1 MSTKKYNFIKIKS
14 EITKPIQMTY
24 FRVFI
29 LTIAGIIL
37 APFTAQAGL
46 FIQCDPVIYDF
57 NHIPINDP
65 KKQSWGVKSCTAQEN
80 IFKEWEPKLLA
91 LDKAQES
98 LHQAVNAASWDA
110 YRTKMN
116 EVLPILKEL
125 ETAANANRQA
135 RGAGNIMD
143 LYSAG
148 IGYYF
153 QNAGMGLT
161 TNLDDAIAQIYA
173 AIDTPNAV
181 KAGSIGVN
189 LVRDSMTRG
198 TELAKGLSAVAAE
211 SIKQEQQAEIN
222 AINATN
228 TDKMEGGSI
237 DGYVGGFSHRIKAGL
252 TGVFEAPFVAMLIMG
267 FIAFKIK
274 RPKMIPKTGILSFAI
289 MAAYTPVWIMFPWV
303 KTGHETLAGT
313 LIFAYLWFISEKWT
327 IWRGI
332 FQTKKGN
339 SFGLGGAGGAL
350 ATNGPNTHGSARW
363 STQAEMVNNNHLTK
377 RGDTSL
383 EPGLV
388 LGRATG
394 ISANYDNRF
403 RIGSHVLTFAPT
415 GSGKGIGAVL
425 PNLLEYPGSTFVL
438 DIKGENY
445 AVTSKARRELLGHT
459 VFLIDP
465 FKLTGD
471 TSHCF
476 NPLDRLDVNNPDVVG
491 DSSAIADMIVMT
503 SQQEKGNH
511 WNDSAKDLLRGL
523 MVYVVSLDDPE
534 RRNLGEVRRLL
545 TTGAEEWA
553 ETLGEMA
560 TSEVGFGVISRAA
573 NVLLGKPKDERGSV
587 ISTAQRHT
595 AFLDDPRIAAIVS
608 KSDFSFD
615 QLKTDLITVYLV
627 MPLEKLETQ
636 ARFVRAVFGAAQ
648 GAVMA
653 TSLKPRYK
661 VLFLLDEFGQL
672 GYVPSVESGISLI
685 RGYGGIFW
693 LFFQDLGQLKPIYP
707 KWQSLMANAAK
718 HFYGTADNDTA
729 KYICESLGKATIEF
743 ETHSTSNNAGHS
755 LGGSFSTN
763 KGSGNGQNQQYT
775 GRDLLTLDEVMR
787 LGPKKPLVLISGEA
801 PCVLDRIAY
810 FNDADYRD
818 KASPNPYYV

>member
-1 MSTKKYNFIKIKS
+1 MSNKKTFTRCN
-14 EITKPIQMTY
+14 
-24 FRVFI
+24 I
-29 LTIAGIIL
+29 LIL
-37 APFTAQAGL
+37 AIASYIPAIAQAEV
-46 FIQCDPVIYDF
+46 FTRCVPVSASNFYIE
-57 NHIPINDP
+57 
-65 KKQSWGVKSCTAQEN
+65 VTEESCTAQN
-80 IFKEWEPKLLA
+80 KIYGEWEPKLNA
-91 LDKAQES
+91 LDIAQQDLSMATNASDWKAYK
-98 LHQAVNAASWDA
+98 A
-110 YRTKMN
+110 KMT
-116 EVLPILKEL
+116 EILPILKEL
-125 ETAANANRQA
+125 QTAAMANRQA
-135 RGAGNIMD
+135 GGAANIID

-153 QNAGMGLT
+153 QNISLGLSS
-161 TNLDDAIAQIYA
+161 NIDDAITKIYA
-173 AIDTPNAV
+173 ALDTP
-181 KAGSIGVN
+181 KATSAATIGVN
-189 LVRDSMTRG
+189 VVRDSVTRG
-198 TELAKGLSAVAAE
+198 VAFVGGLGKLADANIKKEQQAKIAAKGLE
-211 SIKQEQQAEIN
+211 TRDKIN
-222 AINATN
+222 GTSV
-228 TDKMEGGSI
+228 K
-237 DGYVGGFSHRIKAGL
+237 GYVMGFGERIKTGL
-252 TGVFEAPFVAMLIMG
+252 GGLFGMPFFTMVMVGIRAH
-267 FIAFKIK
+267 KVN
-274 RPKMIPKTGILSFAI
+274 RPKMIPKAGILAFGI
-289 MAAYTPVWIMFPWV
+289 MAVYTPLYIILPWLNAQYV
-303 KTGHETLAGT
+303 QLA
-313 LIFAYLWFISEKWT
+313 LIILFTYLWFASEKWT
-327 IWRGI
+327 LWRGI
-332 FQTKKGN
+332 FQTKQGG

-377 RGDTSL
+377 RGDSSL

-445 AVTSKARRELLGHT
+445 AVTAKARRELLGHT

-471 TSHCF
+471 TSHSF
-476 NPLDRLDVNNPDVVG
+476 NPLDRLDVTNPDVVG

-545 TTGAEEWA
+545 TTGPEEWA

-693 LFFQDLGQLKPIYP
+693 LFFQDLGQLKPVYP

-743 ETHSTSNNAGHS
+743 ETNSTSNNSGHS

-801 PCVLDRIAY
+801 PCMLDRIAY

-818 KASPNPYYV
+818 KASPNPYHV